1 MNDTENYH
9 FYKPYLTDQEPGVV
23 DGNARKRET
32 FYQAGFCA
40 PSVRD
45 CVAGFFPVLGGGG
58 FEKQRTAFFFIVWIA
73 VYRHRSVFGIRGL
86 YPKAPVK
93 RQDILRNH
101 KPKNHDQTG
110 KSHCD
115 VRCMGSSSHEHPDP

>member
-1 MNDTENYH
+1 MNGTENYH
-9 FYKPYLTDQEPGVV
+9 FYKPYLTDQEQVLWS
-23 DGNARKRET
+23 GNARKGRLFT
-32 FYQAGFCA
+32 GQGFVSFRSGLC
-40 PSVRD
+40 
-45 CVAGFFPVLGGGG
+45 GWLFPVLGGGG

-101 KPKNHDQTG
+101 KQKNHDQTG

-115 VRCMGSSSHEHPDP
+115 VRCMGSSSHEYPDP